1 MKKILLILSAL
12 LLSASAVFAQK
23 VGYVNTQTILEQI
36 PDYVSAQK
44 TLEQLGN
51 QYRQYLE
58 GESSKIES
66 AYRQYQ
72 ADRTRLTES
81 QKQVREN
88 EIISMERALQEKQKE
103 YFGEEGIMVV
113 KSEQLIGPI
122 KNQVDAAIKRVA
134 DKQGYSLILDVSS
147 MQGVVYKN
155 DAYDLSMEVIRN
167 L

>member
-72 ADRTRLTES
+72 ADRIRLTES

>member
-1 MKKILLILSAL
+1 MKRTLLILATL
-12 LLSASAVFAQK
+12 LFSISAVFAQK
-23 VGYVNTQTILEQI
+23 VGYVNTQTILSQI
-36 PDYVSAQK
+36 PDYVSAQQ
-44 TLEQLGN
+44 TLEKLGN
-51 QYRQYLE
+51 QYKQYLE
-58 GESSKIES
+58 NESSKIEA

-72 ADRTRLTES
+72 ADRARLTES

-88 EIISMERALQEKQKE
+88 EIISMERSLQEKQKE

-134 DKQGYSLILDVSS
+134 DKQGYSLIIDVSS
-147 MQGVVYKN
+147 MQGIVYKN
-155 DAYDLSMEVIRN
+155 DTYDLSMEVLRN